1 MLLTEHNLHVWLF
14 DFAAKIKAGFRTK
27 DLGGP
32 YCHLVVKCCK
42 IHPCSVDRG
51 HIPAVLMICPRPKV
65 LHMTGQPK

>member
-1 MLLTEHNLHVWLF
+1 MLLTEQNLHVWLF

-42 IHPCSVDRG
+42 IHLRAAWTEDTFLQCS
-51 HIPAVLMICPRPKV
+51 
-65 LHMTGQPK
+65 